1 MLKKYVIA
9 FLLISFSVDA
19 KNPES
24 FTLTSEQGIQ
34 QSKGVNKPV
43 LSFNSVYDWMNMM
56 IDDSWNN
63 FSKIK
68 SFANKNFGGIKEYN
82 NIIIKV
88 SEIPFLSN
96 GRDATLKINMNT
108 SVNSTGDIR
117 SYYIRFSMTLKESE
131 EFDKYWRP
139 GEFEFRNG
147 NLKIEPWDLSGIGI
161 SDLPQIIRYSSL
173 KSKVERTDNYIFYP
187 PYLNIYIT
195 LISYNE
201 NHNES
206 LLDYAFFSSRINNSV
221 EIEKVNLNRGD
232 QTFHQ
237 NVRELAYAV
246 RAGEIRNSKLFVGDE
261 IKKFYPKTVL
271 GDASWDSFP
280 EKRFISKIQLRGT
293 SGSFITGE
301 GSYYGLIGRGDKNY
315 FSNEMKNWVNYLSY
329 ALGKN
334 YIAVKRYDDSNLL
347 TEVSFIP
354 VFNDFETDPE
364 IAVIELVIDKN
375 IFYEDG
381 KEELV
386 LYISKPI
393 FGFKRYDDYWVP
405 LAEMYDPY

>member
-1 MLKKYVIA
+1 MSRAVLILT
-9 FLLISFSVDA
+9 FLFIISSISA
-19 KNPES
+19 KNLSLYTHTEEKEVNS
-24 FTLTSEQGIQ
+24 S
-34 QSKGVNKPV
+34 NKPV
-43 LSFNSVYDWMNMM
+43 LSFNSVYDWINMM

-68 SFANKNFGGIKEYN
+68 SFANKNFGRTKEYN
-82 NIIIKV
+82 DIIIKI

-96 GRDATLKINMNT
+96 GRGAKLKINMNT
-108 SVNSTGDIR
+108 SGNSTGNIR

-206 LLDYAFFSSRINNSV
+206 LLDYTFFSSRINNSV
-221 EIEKVNLNRGD
+221 EIEKVNLAKGD

-246 RAGEIRNSKLFVGDE
+246 RAGEISNSKLFVGDE
-261 IKKFYPKTVL
+261 IKKLYPKTVL

-293 SGSFITGE
+293 SGNFITGE

-315 FSNEMKNWVNYLSY
+315 FSNEMNNWVNYLSY

-334 YIAVKRYDDSNLL
+334 YIAVKRYDEANLL
-347 TEVSFIP
+347 TGVSFIP
-354 VFNDFETDPE
+354 VFNDFETDPDISV
-364 IAVIELVIDKN
+364 IALRIDKN

-386 LYISKPI
+386 LYISKPM